1 MASNTTGALMDAIII
16 ISCFFMQTIIVPN
29 LIKSFNN
36 NHDDNSGANNSV
48 VLFTVAITNVMIYSG
63 RQGNAEL
70 DAWHG
75 KSHLFCLKSPGM
87 HALPHPTGKRA
98 APPHGE
104 KGCPAP
110 RGKGLPHP
118 TGKRA
123 APPHWEKGCLTPR
136 GKGLPH
142 PASP

>member
-1 MASNTTGALMDAIII
+1 MDAIII
-16 ISCFFMQTIIVPN
+16 ISCFYAN

-70 DAWHG
+70 DVWHG

-87 HALPHPTGKRA
+87 HAPPRPTGKRA
-98 APPHGE
+98 APPRFTI
-104 KGCPAP
+104 KKQALP
-110 RGKGLPHP
+110 RP
-118 TGKRA
+118 TGQMLR
-123 APPHWEKGCLTPR
+123 PV
-136 GKGLPH
+136 H
-142 PASP
+142 PC

>member
-1 MASNTTGALMDAIII
+1 MTSYTTGALMDAIII
-16 ISCFFMQTIIVPN
+16 ISCFYAN

-75 KSHLFCLKSPGM
+75 KTHLFCLKSPGM
-87 HALPHPTGKRA
+87 HA
-98 APPHGE
+98 PPHRE
-104 KGCPAP
+104 KGCPTPLHHKKA
-110 RGKGLPHP
+110 GL
-118 TGKRA
+118 
-123 APPHWEKGCLTPR
+123 APPHRPNAPPCASLLVTLTIYLYSWR
-136 GKGLPH
+136 KFSH
-142 PASP
+142 

>member
-1 MASNTTGALMDAIII
+1 
-16 ISCFFMQTIIVPN
+16 MQTIIVPN

-75 KSHLFCLKSPGM
+75 KTHLFCLKSPGM
-87 HALPHPTGKRA
+87 HA
-98 APPHGE
+98 PPHRE
-104 KGCPAP
+104 KGCPTPLHHKKA
-110 RGKGLPHP
+110 GL
-118 TGKRA
+118 
-123 APPHWEKGCLTPR
+123 APPHTVGHRPYVAVS
-136 GKGLPH
+136 
-142 PASP
+142 ASVII